1 MSLIL
6 VRQQAKNPY
15 YIEQLDLNIW
25 SEQELS
31 YVIYQ
36 YSLLLSDSFI
46 NEDLIMWIEKELD
59 RGDLAAELKKS
70 LDKQD
75 SNEGMF
81 LTILQYSSYYSANEI
96 NSFRE
101 KLILTRRRE
110 KWEKLHMVGTA
121 FFKLGYF
128 RQAKEK
134 YEAAIKALD
143 ETTRKLD
150 SLAEREVLVRRKTD
164 FMCDIACVMAN
175 LFDIQGAKSIL
186 DKADMLYKNPRIE
199 RLRYLMDRSGKLS
212 EDEKLVLD
220 RKIADTKENVLKS
233 ASYRNAESI
242 FFKDNESCMNE
253 ASLLLKKL
261 KHEYHKMV

>member
-36 YSLLLSDSFI
+36 YSLLLPESFI
-46 NEDLIMWIEKELD
+46 NNELIRWIDKELD

-75 SNEGMF
+75 SLEGM
-81 LTILQYSSYYSANEI
+81 LLAILQHSSYYSVNEI

-101 KLILTRRRE
+101 KLILARRRE

-121 FFKLGYF
+121 FFKIGYF
-128 RQAKEK
+128 RQAREK
-134 YEAAIKALD
+134 YEAAINAVD
-143 ETTRKLD
+143 EAVRKLD
-150 SLAEREVLVRRKTD
+150 SLAEREVLIRRKTD

-175 LFDIQGAKSIL
+175 LFDTQGAKNIL
-186 DKADMLYKNPRIE
+186 DKADILYKNPRIE
-199 RLRYLMDRSGKLS
+199 RLRYLLDKSGNIS

-220 RKIADTKENVLKS
+220 RRVADIKENVIKS
-233 ASYRNAESI
+233 ALYKNTENI
-242 FFKDNESCMNE
+242 FIKDNERCMNE

-261 KHEYHKMV
+261 KHDYHKMV